1 MIYSNS
7 IADRLLGCLLINT
20 DLCINTKY
28 PLDKDEFIPQF
39 HKIMYATLYNLAIR
53 GVKHA
58 TIQDID
64 EFVKPYEAQY
74 NVLKENNFMDYIN
87 VIYELADVGNYEYYY
102 NEFRKFSCL
111 REYQKKGFDIK
122 KFYDVDKEEQSQLEN
137 LNQYNIDDIINWF
150 EKQQSDVRKKFM
162 LDSNIETMIC
172 GDGFDDF
179 LDEVEEEPMIGAG
192 LCSPILNSLYRGW
205 CRGHL
210 ILRGSPSSFGK
221 AQPINTI
228 IPTPNGNK
236 RLGDIKIGDYVFDR
250 LGNPTKVL
258 GVFPQGII
266 DCYKVVFS
274 DGRITYCNDN
284 HIWNIY
290 RDHHLNISKRVNK
303 TLSEIAEK
311 MKKDTISIPVCNK
324 IQYSEKEYNID
335 PYVIG
340 SLIGNGCCKEKYLS
354 ISSNDSKQVDE
365 VARLLNCFYKK
376 NSDKN
381 FTYTFKDVNGNSLK
395 TSDIIGEYNE
405 ICCLAKDKRIPNEY
419 KYGSIEQRL
428 HLLQGLFD
436 TDGSITSN
444 TYNISYSTTSYN
456 LALDIR
462 EVLNSLGYFCN
473 IHKENRKDKT
483 RNICYVLVITLPN
496 SEKKNLFRLPRKL
509 NIAEEAINKP
519 QKRHYDRLSFKTIT
533 KVSPCEMVCIYVDNE
548 EHLYL
553 TNDYIVTHNTTMGI
567 SDQNNV
573 SVLRVWSDEKN
584 QYINNPYYQGKGAYI
599 HTEQK
604 MREEIQPRFMA
615 NISHIP
621 YHKIL
626 DGDFTKEEKE
636 RLEEASRITKE
647 SKLKLINYPE
657 FTANGLKE
665 LIKNL
670 ALDGYEYITFDYCWD
685 NFYIGAELKAISGTA
700 VRQDMS
706 LLHLV
711 DTLKLSAEQNNVAI
725 ATMIQLNGREKEV
738 KIVDESCLFGSKS
751 VKTKLDNGAIYMYP
765 RQKELKQV
773 DTLIAKW
780 NSLHNPQA
788 FGGRIEPNA
797 VSHCFKTRYGRYG
810 LNVKVWHY
818 VDNSIG
824 KMIDMFATTWD
835 NKPIDIPPMYIE
847 RK

>member
-1 MIYSNS
+1 
-7 IADRLLGCLLINT
+7 
-20 DLCINTKY
+20 
-28 PLDKDEFIPQF
+28 
-39 HKIMYATLYNLAIR
+39 
-53 GVKHA
+53 
-58 TIQDID
+58 
-64 EFVKPYEAQY
+64 
-74 NVLKENNFMDYIN
+74 MDYIN

-111 REYQKKGFDIK
+111 REYQEKGFDIK

-162 LDSNIETMIC
+162 LDNNIETMIC

-179 LDEVEEEPMIGAG
+179 LDE
-192 LCSPILNSLYRGW
+192 
-205 CRGHL
+205 
-210 ILRGSPSSFGK
+210 
-221 AQPINTI
+221 
-228 IPTPNGNK
+228 
-236 RLGDIKIGDYVFDR
+236 
-250 LGNPTKVL
+250 
-258 GVFPQGII
+258 
-266 DCYKVVFS
+266 
-274 DGRITYCNDN
+274 
-284 HIWNIY
+284 
-290 RDHHLNISKRVNK
+290 
-303 TLSEIAEK
+303 
-311 MKKDTISIPVCNK
+311 
-324 IQYSEKEYNID
+324 
-335 PYVIG
+335 
-340 SLIGNGCCKEKYLS
+340 
-354 ISSNDSKQVDE
+354 
-365 VARLLNCFYKK
+365 
-376 NSDKN
+376 
-381 FTYTFKDVNGNSLK
+381 
-395 TSDIIGEYNE
+395 
-405 ICCLAKDKRIPNEY
+405 
-419 KYGSIEQRL
+419 
-428 HLLQGLFD
+428 
-436 TDGSITSN
+436 
-444 TYNISYSTTSYN
+444 
-456 LALDIR
+456 
-462 EVLNSLGYFCN
+462 
-473 IHKENRKDKT
+473 
-483 RNICYVLVITLPN
+483 
-496 SEKKNLFRLPRKL
+496 
-509 NIAEEAINKP
+509 
-519 QKRHYDRLSFKTIT
+519 
-533 KVSPCEMVCIYVDNE
+533 CIYVDNE

-738 KIVDESCLFGSKS
+738 GIVDESCLFGSKS

>member
-111 REYQKKGFDIK
+111 REYQEKGFDIK

-162 LDSNIETMIC
+162 LDNNIETMIC

-221 AQPINTI
+221 T
-228 IPTPNGNK
+228 
-236 RLGDIKIGDYVFDR
+236 
-250 LGNPTKVL
+250 
-258 GVFPQGII
+258 
-266 DCYKVVFS
+266 
-274 DGRITYCNDN
+274 
-284 HIWNIY
+284 
-290 RDHHLNISKRVNK
+290 
-303 TLSEIAEK
+303 
-311 MKKDTISIPVCNK
+311 
-324 IQYSEKEYNID
+324 
-335 PYVIG
+335 
-340 SLIGNGCCKEKYLS
+340 
-354 ISSNDSKQVDE
+354 
-365 VARLLNCFYKK
+365 
-376 NSDKN
+376 
-381 FTYTFKDVNGNSLK
+381 
-395 TSDIIGEYNE
+395 
-405 ICCLAKDKRIPNEY
+405 
-419 KYGSIEQRL
+419 
-428 HLLQGLFD
+428 
-436 TDGSITSN
+436 
-444 TYNISYSTTSYN
+444 
-456 LALDIR
+456 
-462 EVLNSLGYFCN
+462 
-473 IHKENRKDKT
+473 
-483 RNICYVLVITLPN
+483 
-496 SEKKNLFRLPRKL
+496 
-509 NIAEEAINKP
+509 
-519 QKRHYDRLSFKTIT
+519 
-533 KVSPCEMVCIYVDNE
+533 CI
-548 EHLYL
+548 
-553 TNDYIVTHNTTMGI
+553 GI

-573 SVLRVWSDEKN
+573 SVLKVWSDEKN

-700 VRQDMS
+700 IRQDMS

-773 DTLIAKW
+773 DTLISKW